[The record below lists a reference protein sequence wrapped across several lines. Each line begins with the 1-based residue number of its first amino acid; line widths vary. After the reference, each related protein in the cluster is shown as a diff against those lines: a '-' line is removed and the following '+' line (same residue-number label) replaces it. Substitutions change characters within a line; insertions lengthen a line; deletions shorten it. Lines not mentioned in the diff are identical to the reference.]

1 MIEIDFVKLLLDLE
15 ITNKKISN
23 MVSDVQLAMFSNLLG
38 KYGVNYI
45 PVHNKQYYFQYLGI
59 LLFLLVVLYHF
70 INVNYPNTPV
80 KTNN

>member
-38 KYGVNYI
+38 KYWA
-45 PVHNKQYYFQYLGI
+45 YLPD
-59 LLFLLVVLYHF
+59 HR
-70 INVNYPNTPV
+70 
-80 KTNN
+80 K